1 MCVCVCVRER
11 ERDILLQVIKPAEL
25 IPRLLWEPWSRISM
39 RIVQTNSTGQQE
51 PPLTVLNLV
60 LVFEQIDAKNKGKEK
75 LLCVKGIMG
84 E

>member
-1 MCVCVCVRER
+1 
-11 ERDILLQVIKPAEL
+11 
-25 IPRLLWEPWSRISM
+25 M

-51 PPLTVLNLV
+51 PPLTVFNLV